1 MIGIEGWWC
10 TQNVRELLTRKQVL
24 FEELRRAELNMVEI
38 KIWKNLDQKG
48 PRGAIVDYKDEGGA
62 C

>member
-10 TQNVRELLTRKQVL
+10 TQNVRELLTRKQAL
-24 FEELRRAELNMVEI
+24 LEELRRAELNMVEI

-48 PRGAIVDYKDEGGA
+48 PRGEIVDYKDEGRA